1 MKLKEWLDKNQ
12 EPDNLYMPEMEPGEA
27 ADIILDEL
35 FDGECITYSCT
46 GKQALAEAVA
56 AVVAKYGKKS

>member
-1 MKLKEWLDKNQ
+1 MKLKEWLDKNK

-35 FDGECITYSCT
+35 FDGESITYSCT

-56 AVVAKYGKKS
+56 AVVAKYGKKG